1 MVYNLDYRLDGF
13 KTTLIWR
20 KKKSSRVLIASQI
33 HPLHEPSQLYT
44 IFFHTKLKEESVGSW
59 VHFDSQTRFN
69 ISGYRSTKNRALDLI
84 LAVEPKSVVWIGR
97 VQILFRIAS
106 LASQTKN
113 RALAKLACILLF
125 FYRTG
130 PTTLFF

>member
-13 KTTLIWR
+13 KTTLIWK
-20 KKKSSRVLIASQI
+20 KKKSSRVLIHKFI
-33 HPLHEPSQLYT
+33 HYMNQVNYILF
-44 IFFHTKLKEESVGSW
+44 FFHTKLKEESVGSW